1 MSATLHVGTITVSI
15 DDELAERLRKA
26 AERFYGSRRGGMSK
40 IVENAL
46 RSYLAKLEE
55 EKDIKYIALKE
66 GKILAEAPT
75 LSELADKLKAL
86 GVEPRGLRILRSSG
100 IKGSIRGGYRLSV

>member
-1 MSATLHVGTITVSI
+1 VATITISI
-15 DDELAERLRKA
+15 DDGLAEQLRRV

-46 RSYLAKLEE
+46 RSYLAMLEE
-55 EKDIKYIALKE
+55 ERNIKYIALKE
-66 GKILAEAPT
+66 GSILAEAPT

-86 GVEPRGLRILRSSG
+86 GVEPRGLRILRNSG
-100 IKGSIRGGYRLSV
+100 IKSPIRGGYRLKSV

>member
-1 MSATLHVGTITVSI
+1 VGTITISI

-46 RSYLAKLEE
+46 RSYLAMLGEE
-55 EKDIKYIALKE
+55 RNIKYIALKE
-66 GKILAEAPT
+66 GSILAEAPT
-75 LSELADKLKAL
+75 LSELADKLKVL
-86 GVEPRGLRILRSSG
+86 GVEPRDLRILRSSG
-100 IKGSIRGGYRLSV
+100 VKSPVRGGYRLKSV

>member
-1 MSATLHVGTITVSI
+1 MGTITIFI

-26 AERFYGSRRGGMSK
+26 AERFYGSRRGMSK

-46 RSYLAKLEE
+46 RSYLAMLEKE
-55 EKDIKYIALKE
+55 RNIKYIALKE
-66 GKILAEAPT
+66 GSILAEAPT
-75 LSELADKLKAL
+75 LSELADKLKVL

-100 IKGSIRGGYRLSV
+100 VKSPVRGGYRLKSM

>member
-1 MSATLHVGTITVSI
+1 VGTITISI
-15 DDELAERLRKA
+15 DDELAEKLRRV
-26 AERFYGSRRGGMSK
+26 AERFYGSRRGMSK

-46 RSYLAKLEE
+46 RSYLAVLEKE
-55 EKDIKYIALKE
+55 RNIKYIALKE
-66 GKILAEAPT
+66 GSILAEAST

-100 IKGSIRGGYRLSV
+100 VKSPVRGGYRLKSV